1 MSGNLRRPMSCVAR
15 RPRLPRNPD
24 LSGSVCLPGT
34 HTKWVRISNGR
45 IEEFRA
51 YLSGEFFGLLR
62 THSVLRFFLDGE
74 EWDDSVFAE
83 TAEASL
89 AAPQT
94 FLSDLFGIR
103 ADALLNGMPSGVS
116 RPRLSG
122 LILGRVDKL
131 DFQVGFDL
139 IQGGFCGGYRGA
151 LADGG
156 RRMGVL

>member
-1 MSGNLRRPMSCVAR
+1 MTAPAAD
-15 RPRLPRNPD
+15 PRLQVFILSGVRQSTPPDVMRGEETQTAGYLSRNPD

-74 EWDDSVFAE
+74 ECDDSVFAE

-122 LILGRVDKL
+122 LILER
-131 DFQVGFDL
+131 FIF
-139 IQGGFCGGYRGA
+139 
-151 LADGG
+151 
-156 RRMGVL
+156 